1 MIVVNSE
8 AEAADCYPNA
18 QPDSN
23 HVRVW
28 EIAGAGHAG
37 MLSAEEF
44 AERGAIAGI
53 PHSDVC
59 FAPATR
65 GAAHALH
72 RWINGAAPPP
82 KQPRIQ
88 RRTDEAAYARD
99 ENGNALGGIR
109 WPDLEAPLATHRGEP
124 EPGGFPFSLGLS
136 TPFPEEKVR
145 SLYPDHAAW
154 FAKYKA
160 AVDHLV
166 DTEVILPD
174 DAAEMLARAASATLP
189 A

>member
-1 MIVVNSE
+1 
-8 AEAADCYPNA
+8 
-18 QPDSN
+18 
-23 HVRVW
+23 
-28 EIAGAGHAG
+28 

-72 RWINGAAPPP
+72 RWINGGEPPP
-82 KQPRIQ
+82 QQPRIQ
-88 RRTDEAAYARD
+88 RRTNEAAYARD

-109 WPDLEAPLATHRGEP
+109 WPDLEAPLGTHRGEP

-136 TPFPEEKVR
+136 TPFPEEKVS